1 MDIEFNAPLFT
12 APALPALSP
21 VPPAYAAPPEFTRPE
36 PAPVAPG
43 TNEPI
48 ERASIFTRAVCVQLA
63 LSRLGTRRKVDPDR
77 VTAPRRLANEGEQ
90 AGPDSD
96 LLHVSAE
103 ILKSPELEAIRKH
116 DRETSELLRSKASGP
131 ALFKGGVYLI
141 ALELLEATDRQLNAR
156 LDERAALVETFTGA
170 YLRRKTETEA
180 KLGTLADSF
189 TWPDLARVRASFDA
203 RIRYLMLDTPESLK
217 GISSEI
223 FERERAK
230 AASEWA
236 EALDEC
242 RQVLRSAFA
251 DLVGHLA
258 DRLAPGE
265 DGKRKIFR
273 DSLVRNFSEFVD
285 TFNAR
290 NIADDA
296 QLADLVNRAR
306 DVMAG
311 VSASDLRD
319 ADALR
324 RDVAA
329 KMAAIKTAIDPL
341 VTEKPSRQYNDE
353 E

>member
-1 MDIEFNAPLFT
+1 MDIEFNAPLFA

-21 VPPAYAAPPEFTRPE
+21 IPAPYAEPQAPPAFTRPD
-36 PAPVAPG
+36 PAPLAPG
-43 TNEPI
+43 TTEPI
-48 ERASIFTRAVCVQLA
+48 ERASVFARAVCVQLA
-63 LSRLGTRRKVDPDR
+63 LSRLGTRRKVNPDQ
-77 VTAPRRLANEGEQ
+77 VTSRDTDTDA
-90 AGPDSD
+90 D

-116 DRETSELLRSKASGP
+116 DRETGEILRSRASGP

-141 ALELLEATDRQLNAR
+141 ALELLEATDRTLTAR
-156 LDERAALVETFTGA
+156 LDERAALVETFVGA
-170 YLRRKTETEA
+170 YLRRKTETET
-180 KLGTLADSF
+180 KLGALADSF
-189 TWPDLARVRASFDA
+189 TWPGLARVRASFDA

-217 GISSEI
+217 GVSSEI

-230 AASEWA
+230 AAAEWGA
-236 EALDEC
+236 ALDEC

-258 DRLAPGE
+258 DRLTPGE

-296 QLADLVNRAR
+296 QLAALVNRAR

-341 VTEKPSRQYNDE
+341 VTDKPSRQYNDE

>member
-1 MDIEFNAPLFT
+1 MEIEFNAPLFA

-21 VPPAYAAPPEFTRPE
+21 IPAPYAAPYQAP
-36 PAPVAPG
+36 PAAPAVLPG

-48 ERASIFTRAVCVQLA
+48 AQASIFARAVCVQLA
-63 LSRLGTRRKVDPDR
+63 LSRLGTRRKLDPGA
-77 VTAPRRLANEGEQ
+77 TMNTEGTD
-90 AGPDSD
+90 AD
-96 LLHVSAE
+96 LLHLSAE
-103 ILKSPELEAIRKH
+103 ILKSPELEAIRRH
-116 DRETSELLRSKASGP
+116 DRETSEYLRGRASGP

-141 ALELLEATDRQLNAR
+141 ALELLEATDRTLNAR
-156 LDERAALVETFTGA
+156 LAERADLVAVFVGA
-170 YLRRKTETEA
+170 YSQRKTETER
-180 KLGTLADSF
+180 KLGNLADRF
-189 TWPDLARVRASFDA
+189 TWPSLGRVASSFDA
-203 RIRYLMLDTPESLK
+203 QIRYLMLDTPESLK

-319 ADALR
+319 AEFLR